1 VQVLGLIPLTCGA
14 GVDIVLHRRAKV
26 GRVEVAAET
35 VQRALDA
42 LMSVVV
48 HKGEHL
54 VEQGRRRWDVEVAV
68 KTNEPVA
75 ERLGRRTCAR
85 RQLLLECHQHR
96 VCGRC
101 LT

>member
-1 VQVLGLIPLTCGA
+1 MQVLGLIPLTCGG
-14 GVDIVLHRRAKV
+14 GVDIVLHRHVEV

-35 VQRALDA
+35 VQRALDV

-48 HKGEHL
+48 HRGEHL

-68 KTNEPVA
+68 KSNEPVA
-75 ERLGRRTCAR
+75 ERLGRHTCTR

-96 VCGRC
+96 VRGRG